1 MCGIAGYSGREIPEL
16 MPQMLNLI
24 RHRGPDDDG
33 TFDDG
38 NIHLGMVRLSIIDLS
53 GGHQP
58 ISNEDDTI
66 HVVFN
71 GEIFNY
77 VELKAELEAKGH
89 RFKTN
94 SDTETIVHAYEE
106 FGASFANKL
115 NGMFSIAVWDKRKRT
130 LLLYRDRFG
139 VKPLFYSTRD
149 HSLVFGSEIKTLRV
163 HPAVGR
169 ELDYEA
175 LSHYLSLRNVP
186 APFTIYRDIRALL
199 PGQMLTWNEEQG
211 ARLSRWYN
219 LPTVVAFDESDEDA
233 LVERIDELLRDA
245 VRLRLRSDVNYG
257 AYLSGGIDSSTVVAI
272 TSEYSPSAVKTFTL
286 AFADSPDHKRDAF
299 YARQIAQKYSTEH
312 HEFVMSSADL
322 QNELP
327 AVIRHL
333 DQPFAGVISSF
344 WLSRFMKQYVTV
356 ALSGDGADDTFGS
369 YGHHRLVWPL
379 AQLKRARENGG
390 ANGEVDLS
398 FFKGREDFVANL
410 AQYSPWEWRLAYGAF
425 MEHEKAQLLTARGRE
440 ELMPHSTASFLKDT
454 YQRCDPRADDLN
466 KMLYLDINTLL
477 PNEILYFND
486 MLSMAHSME
495 VRTPFLDYR
504 LVELAC
510 SIPGSLKIRQG
521 KLKYILRRVAARYVP
536 QEILDRPKEGFV
548 LPKNTWL
555 RSGMSGLLNDV
566 LSPERLSVHGYF
578 KPERVAS
585 LIADFMKGDD
595 ALTFKI
601 WTLLVF
607 QLWYED
613 YLAEDHSTPD
623 TYAIAEL
630 ARPSSFKNLL

>member
-1 MCGIAGYSGREIPEL
+1 MCGIAGYSGREIPGL
-16 MPQMLNLI
+16 VPQMLDLI

-33 TFDDG
+33 QFDDQDV
-38 NIHLGMVRLSIIDLS
+38 HLGMVRLSIIDLS

-58 ISNEDDTI
+58 ISNEDGTI

-77 VELKAELEAKGH
+77 IELKAELEAKGH
-89 RFKTN
+89 QFKTN
-94 SDTETIVHAYEE
+94 SDTETIVHTYEE
-106 FGASFANKL
+106 YGLGFAQKL
-115 NGMFSIAVWDKRKRT
+115 NGMFSIAIWDTRNKT
-130 LLLYRDRFG
+130 LHLYRDRFG
-139 VKPLFYSTRD
+139 VKPLFYS
-149 HSLVFGSEIKTLRV
+149 SLSNGVVFGSEIKTLRV
-163 HPAVGR
+163 HPAIGK
-169 ELDYEA
+169 ELNYEA

-186 APFTIYRDIRALL
+186 APYTIYRDIHALC
-199 PGQMLTWNEEQG
+199 PGQMLTWNEERG
-211 ARLSRWYN
+211 VSVGRWYD
-219 LPTVVAFDESDEDA
+219 LPTEVKWDDRDEDL
-233 LVERIDELLRDA
+233 LVEQIDELLRDA
-245 VRLRLRSDVNYG
+245 VRLRLRSDVSYG

-272 TSEYSPSAVKTFTL
+272 TSEYSPAPVKTFTL
-286 AFADSPDHKRDAF
+286 AFADSPEHKRDAYF
-299 YARQIAQKYSTEH
+299 ARQIAERYATQH
-312 HEFVMSSADL
+312 HECVMSSDDL
-322 QNELP
+322 EKELP

-356 ALSGDGADDTFGS
+356 ALSGDGADDMFGS

-379 AQLKRARENGG
+379 AAMQQGSHD
-390 ANGEVDLS
+390 VDMS
-398 FFKGREDFVANL
+398 FFKGREDFVRNL
-410 AQYSPWEWRLAYGAF
+410 APCPPWEWRLAYGAF
-425 MEHEKAQLLTARGRE
+425 MEHEKERLLTPLGRD
-440 ELMPHSTASFLKDT
+440 LMMPFSTAGFLKDI
-454 YQRCDPRADDLN
+454 YLRCHPRADELN

-504 LVELAC
+504 LAELAC

-521 KLKYILRRVAARYVP
+521 QLKYILRRVAARYVSRD
-536 QEILDRPKEGFV
+536 ILDRPKEGFV

-555 RSGMSGLLNDV
+555 REGMSGMLNDV
-566 LSPERLSVHGYF
+566 FSPERLSLHGYF
-578 KPERVAS
+578 NRETITS
-585 LIADFMKGDD
+585 LIAAFMKGND

-613 YLAEDHSTPD
+613 YLANDLSEPD
-623 TYAIAEL
+623 AYAIAQM
-630 ARPSSFKNLL
+630 ARPASYKNLV